1 MGALITSDRTGAGGA
16 RGLVMRV
23 LGSIAA
29 ILLYGW
35 VNAIVNPVAT
45 LGAGQVAGRQLENSD
60 TSFVVS
66 YVGMNFFS
74 HIGIPFILLLVV
86 LAAIWWRPVS
96 GFFRAALLIGGALA
110 AAHPAQAYYDK
121 TDFTE
126 AYTILPNE
134 SAFWIPDTGAN
145 KDNQAQME
153 SEAFLNANKV
163 ALKRFI
169 VPHVKLS
176 GSGSF
181 YDFYVP
187 AGRLIIV
194 DRTPFS
200 REWVDSTE
208 RGTSRRK
215 EGFPCQSKEGL
226 NISVGVSIGTS
237 VSETNAAK
245 YLYHFGVVSPQGD
258 RGDPKIIFT
267 SVYFSRKLAEV
278 MDDVGRK
285 KVQTL
290 VCDQITARSF
300 DQANNEAVQIMENVK
315 QKATAYFADVGIT
328 LDFIGWADTFTFDS
342 TVQEA
347 VNRRYIAGQDQAIAA
362 LLAPY
367 AATIQSLAA
376 AEALRSFGHR
386 TDGKLPTTIVGLP
399 AELGPLMTTLL
410 KANPTPPAG
419 TGQGAGPGQA
429 PAPGH

>member
-1 MGALITSDRTGAGGA
+1 MGALITSARPRMAAA
-16 RGLVMRV
+16 RGLFLRI
-23 LGSIAA
+23 LCSAAA

-35 VNAIVNPVAT
+35 INSILYPVAT
-45 LGAGQVAGRQLENSD
+45 LVTAQVAGKQFENSD
-60 TSFVVS
+60 AS
-66 YVGMNFFS
+66 YVASSFGMNFFS
-74 HIGIPFILLLVV
+74 HIGIPFVV
-86 LAAIWWRPVS
+86 LLGVLAVIWWRPVL
-96 GFFRAALLIGGALA
+96 GLLRAGALIGGIMA
-110 AAHPAQAYYDK
+110 ASQPAAAYYDK

-134 SAFWIPDTGAN
+134 SAFWIPDAGAN
-145 KDNQAQME
+145 KDSQAQIE
-153 SEAFLNANKV
+153 SEAYLNANKV
-163 ALKRFI
+163 ALKRFV
-169 VPHVKLS
+169 VPHTKLS

-200 REWVDSTE
+200 REWVDATD
-208 RGTSRRK
+208 RGTSKRR

-226 NISVGVSIGTS
+226 NIAVGVSIGTS
-237 VSETNAAK
+237 VAEANAAK

-267 SVYFSRKLAEV
+267 SVFYSRRLAEV

-290 VCDQITARSF
+290 VCDEVTARSF
-300 DQANNEAVQIMENVK
+300 DQANNDAVKIMESVK
-315 QKATAYFADVGIT
+315 QKATDYFAAVGIT
-328 LDFIGWADTFTFDS
+328 LDFVGWADTFTFDP

-347 VNRRYIAGQDQAIAA
+347 VNRRYIATQDQAIAA

-376 AEALRSFGHR
+376 ADALRSFGHK
-386 TDGKLPTTIVGLP
+386 TDGRLPTTIVGLP
-399 AELGPLMTTLL
+399 TELGPLMSTLL
-410 KANPTPPAG
+410 KAGPPVNQPGPASQPPPA
-419 TGQGAGPGQA
+419 
-429 PAPGH
+429 H